1 MDMKNKIHR
10 QTSNKYWYM
19 KRCSVSVL
27 IREMQIKTALT
38 YIFLSKLAKIKKSDK
53 ETEHSHVPLMKVFT
67 GEV

>member
-1 MDMKNKIHR
+1 
-10 QTSNKYWYM
+10 M

-38 YIFLSKLAKIKKSDK
+38 YIFLSKVAKIKKSDK
-53 ETEHSHVPLMKVFT
+53 GTEHSHVPLMEVFT